1 MGGEAGYRAKRMRR
15 GQSRRQAALLGGGA
29 PADGGVGFGWR
40 WEAKWW
46 DAKGMG
52 EEGEGIG
59 LLEGRMIVKEV

>member
-1 MGGEAGYRAKRMRR
+1 MAKRDIGRR
-15 GQSRRQAALLGGGA
+15 GCGEGSRGAKQHFWGGGA

-46 DAKGMG
+46 DAKEMG